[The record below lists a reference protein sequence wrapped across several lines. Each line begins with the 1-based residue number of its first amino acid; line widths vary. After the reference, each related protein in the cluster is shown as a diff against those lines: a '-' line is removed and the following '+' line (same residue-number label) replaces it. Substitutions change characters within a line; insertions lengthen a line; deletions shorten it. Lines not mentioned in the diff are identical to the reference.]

1 MKIRIT
7 DPTKDVSL
15 INRAFQQ
22 QEELTNDVATIKQQ
36 VFTQVN
42 LPVFT
47 GKGSPEGAL
56 VATIGSL
63 YLRLDGG
70 TSTVLYV
77 KESGDGLNTGWI
89 PK

>member
-22 QEELTNDVATIKQQ
+22 QEETVKDVADLKQQ

-42 LPVFT
+42 LPIQS
-47 GKGSPEGAL
+47 GKGAPSGRIAAP
-56 VATIGSL
+56 VGSL

-70 TSTVLYV
+70 TSTTLYV
-77 KESGDGLNTGWI
+77 KESGGDTTSGWV